1 MAALD
6 SFETNRTHEPRG
18 QRKPEQHKPN
28 FVLRRTLAMGGL
40 LVASTVGAHQLME
53 KGPMPSKAGFVKEYV
68 VKPGDTVWGISQRAF
83 PGSDPREHTDMIVK
97 ETGTTLSP
105 GEKVMLPDSAEI
117 GTEVPENSK

>member
-6 SFETNRTHEPRG
+6 SLEINRTHEPKG
-18 QRKPEQHKPN
+18 KNKPENHKPN

-40 LVASTVGAHQLME
+40 LVASTVGAHQLIE
-53 KGPMPSKAGFVKEYV
+53 KGPTTSNPGLVKEYV
-68 VKPGDTVWGISQRAF
+68 VKPGDTAWGISEKAF

-105 GEKVMLPDSAEI
+105 GEKVILPDSAKI
-117 GTEVPENSK
+117 GIEKPENSN